1 MTDYNAP
8 AELYTGRNQGSGREG
23 RYQKFPSL
31 AEAVRFTVEDLPL
44 DLQRDSILDAEKVRY
59 EGGAIRGLYFSEG
72 YPLHRAFLR
81 TAKPGGS
88 S

>member
-8 AELYTGRNQGSGREG
+8 AELYTGRNQGSDREG
-23 RYQKFPSL
+23 RYQTFPSL

-44 DLQRDSILDAEKVRY
+44 DLQRDSILDAGKVRY
-59 EGGAIRGLYFSEG
+59 EGDAIRGLYYSGG

-81 TAKPGGS
+81 AAKPGGPS
-88 S
+88 